1 MINSNINQL
10 SQIFNETTNSY
21 KFLLFLSLIELIKE
35 SNFEKQ
41 EFQSKQ
47 ISARILA
54 TAWYPSQYYK
64 LSLGKQDKLKSFLI
78 DLNLNPERKL
88 KTCLEIAEEIE
99 KKITYDLQK
108 KILRFSP
115 YRLIRP
121 FLNKE
126 LGNKTPDH
134 RVNKRITTVTGE
146 SNNNALYKI
155 NQKNDKSTGE
165 FLSIKFDV
173 EWIEYIKINYTFLRT
188 WTLYSWATFIQ
199 KNNPNSLAILDKI
212 SPILKRP
219 SLSLQRRFWKKI
231 VALESIKCP
240 YSGQDLSST
249 DFDLDHFLPR
259 SYIAHD
265 QFWNLVPSSAKY
277 NRSKNDRIPNS
288 KFIGAF
294 VEIQNL
300 VIEKYLCELPNSKNE
315 ISNYLTVLGIES
327 EVLLKNKYVFKAKL
341 ESIINTHLEI
351 AKNIGFSEVW
361 DL

>member
-1 MINSNINQL
+1 MINSNTNAL
-10 SQIFNETTNSY
+10 SLIFNETTNSY
-21 KFLLFLSLIELIKE
+21 KYLLFLSLIELIKE
-35 SNFEKQ
+35 SNFKKN
-41 EFQSKQ
+41 EFRSKE

-64 LSLGKQDKLKSFLI
+64 LSLGKQDKLQSFLN

-88 KTCLEIAEEIE
+88 KTCREIAEEIE
-99 KKITYDLQK
+99 TKISYDLQK

-126 LGNKTPDH
+126 LGNQTPDH
-134 RVNKRITTVTGE
+134 RVNKKIT
-146 SNNNALYKI
+146 NATDGTDKNILYKI
-155 NQKNDKSTGE
+155 NQKNDKSTGD
-165 FLSIKFDV
+165 FLSIKFDI
-173 EWIEYIKINYTFLRT
+173 EWLDYIKINYTFLRA

-199 KNNPNSLAILDKI
+199 KNNPNSLAIIEKI

-231 VALESIKCP
+231 IDLESIKCP
-240 YSGQDLSST
+240 YSGKVLSSA
-249 DFDLDHFLPR
+249 DFDVDHFLPR

-265 QFWNLVPSSAKY
+265 QFWNLVPSSAKH

-288 KFIGAF
+288 KFIHAF

-300 VIEKYLCELPNSKNE
+300 VIDKYLHELPNSKNE
-315 ISNYLTVLGIES
+315 ISNYLIVLGIES
-327 EVLLKNKYVFKAKL
+327 EALLKNKSIFRTKL

-351 AKNIGFSEVW
+351 AKNTGFSEVW